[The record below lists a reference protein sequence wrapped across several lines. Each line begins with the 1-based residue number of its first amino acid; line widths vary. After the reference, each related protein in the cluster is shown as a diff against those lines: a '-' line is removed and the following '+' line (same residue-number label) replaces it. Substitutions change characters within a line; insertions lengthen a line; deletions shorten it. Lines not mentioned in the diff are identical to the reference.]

1 MAIACHSHLRGG
13 FTRQPRGHQPVVAG
27 RIGRRTRAA
36 RYGHDVNSRTVTD
49 SIESRSDPAILV
61 ALLADPRRSPE
72 WAPGF
77 ADAVTGDDHSGWRAT
92 KDGNDFTFRVAA
104 RPDAGTV
111 DYLREIAPGT
121 EAGAYIRVIPRPGGG
136 SVVVMTLPVAPGVAP
151 AATAVTLRDELNA
164 LVSVGESR

>member
-1 MAIACHSHLRGG
+1 MIQVIWPLTRFFCRGL
-13 FTRQPRGHQPVVAG
+13 TRPAAPG
-27 RIGRRTRAA
+27 RLGYGR
-36 RYGHDVNSRTVTD
+36 DVNSRTVTD
-49 SIESRSDPAILV
+49 SIESRTDPAILV

-77 ADAVTGDDHSGWRAT
+77 ADAVTEDDLSGWRAT
-92 KDGNDFTFRVAA
+92 KDGNDFTFRVVA

-111 DYLREIAPGT
+111 DYLREIAPGA

-136 SVVVMTLPVAPGVAP
+136 SVVVMTLPVAPGVER
-151 AATAVTLRDELNA
+151 AATAATVRDELAA